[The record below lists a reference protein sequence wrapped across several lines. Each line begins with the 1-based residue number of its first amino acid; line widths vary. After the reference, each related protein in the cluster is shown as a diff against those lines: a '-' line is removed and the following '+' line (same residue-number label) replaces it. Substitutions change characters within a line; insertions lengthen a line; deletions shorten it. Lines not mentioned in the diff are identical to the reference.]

1 MQKMSLKVAINGF
14 GRIGRMVF
22 RAGLNNADIEFV
34 AINDLTDPLTLAHLL
49 KYDSVHGILGAD
61 ISHTDHSL
69 LVNGKEIEIYTEK
82 EPARLPWNDIGV
94 ETVFECTGLFRER
107 DKAADHL
114 EAGARKV
121 IISAPA
127 KGPDIT
133 VVMGVNHNEYDPKR
147 HHIVSNASC
156 TTNCLA
162 PPCKVLLDHFGI
174 EKGLMTTTHSY
185 TGDQRLLDFP
195 HRDLRRARAAALSM
209 IPTTTGAA
217 KAVSL
222 VLPQLEG
229 KLNGMAIRVPTPN
242 VSVVDLVVQ
251 LGKSATVDEINNAF
265 KEASETSLKG
275 ILAYISEPLVS
286 TDFNGTS
293 VSSTVDG
300 LCTMV
305 VGDMAKILAWYDN
318 EFGYSNRMVDL
329 ALYMAGS

>member
-1 MQKMSLKVAINGF
+1 MSLKVAINGF

-34 AINDLTDPLTLAHLL
+34 AVNDLTDPPTLAHLL
-49 KYDSVHGILGAD
+49 KYDSVHGILSAD

-69 LVNGKEIEIYTEK
+69 IVNGKEIEIYTEK

-133 VVMGVNHNEYDPKR
+133 VVMGVNHHEYDPER

-251 LGKSATVDEINNAF
+251 LGKSATVDEINSVF

-275 ILAYISEPLVS
+275 ILAYSAEPLVS

-318 EFGYSNRMVDL
+318 EFGYSSRMIDL

>member
-1 MQKMSLKVAINGF
+1 MALKVGINGF

-22 RAGLNNADIEFV
+22 RAGHRREDIEFV

-49 KYDSVHGILGAD
+49 KYDSVHGVLDAD
-61 ISHTDHSL
+61 VSHTDRSL
-69 LVNGKEIEIYTEK
+69 IVNGKEIHIFSEK
-82 EPARLPWNDIGV
+82 EPAKLPWSEVGV

-107 DKAADHL
+107 EKAVGHL
-114 EAGARKV
+114 EAGAGKV

-133 VVMGVNHNEYDPKR
+133 VVMGVNHHEYNPQG

-174 EKGLMTTTHSY
+174 EKGLMTTTHAY

-195 HRDLRRARAAALSM
+195 HKDLRRARAAGLSM

-222 VLPQLEG
+222 VLPQLDG
-229 KLNGMAIRVPTPN
+229 KLNGMAIRVPTAN
-242 VSVVDLVVQ
+242 VSVVDLVAQ
-251 LGKSATVDEINNAF
+251 LSKPATVDEINGAF
-265 KEASETSLKG
+265 KEASETHLKG
-275 ILAYISEPLVS
+275 ILAYSSEPLVS
-286 TDFNGTS
+286 VDFNGS
-293 VSSTVDG
+293 PVSSTIDG
-300 LCTMV
+300 PCTMAIGEMV
-305 VGDMAKILAWYDN
+305 KVLAWYDN
-318 EFGYSNRMVDL
+318 EFGYSSRMVDL
-329 ALYMAGS
+329 ALYMASC